1 MKRVKIFHDRS
12 RSDLEECIN
21 DWLEEGIYEIIDIR
35 FIVSDWG
42 YSVLVLYKY
51 KVQW

>member
-12 RSDLEECIN
+12 DSNLEEYIN

-35 FIVSDWG
+35 FTVTNWG
-42 YSVLVLYKY
+42 YSALVLYRY
-51 KVQW
+51 KTQW